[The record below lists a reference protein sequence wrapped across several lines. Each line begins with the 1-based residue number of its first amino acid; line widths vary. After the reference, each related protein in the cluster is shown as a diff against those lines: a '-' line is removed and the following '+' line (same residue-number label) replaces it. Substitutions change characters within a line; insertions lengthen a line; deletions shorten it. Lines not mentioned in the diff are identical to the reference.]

1 MGAWGVKLYQD
12 DVTCDVR
19 DEYINWLKLKR
30 DNEEATKIII
40 ENNMGFI
47 DDEEEPSFWFALA
60 DTQWKYG
67 RLLPEVKE
75 KAKTISKKKSS
86 TRRIKKEVRK

>member
-40 ENNMGFI
+40 ENRYC
-47 DDEEEPSFWFALA
+47 L
-60 DTQWKYG
+60 
-67 RLLPEVKE
+67 R
-75 KAKTISKKKSS
+75 
-86 TRRIKKEVRK
+86 